1 MSNKLGHFQNA
12 GSTPVVGRWLPNP
25 DSYGL
30 ALMKRNLIVQ
40 EDPGQEQESHSPP
53 SRRAAAPRLIPPGCR
68 SGAGS
73 HSIPRGSISSGR
85 STGHQSLPHPAQ
97 TAGRR
102 DTGDACAQEMGYPP
116 PGPTEGKGNNTPQQ
130 QDRMDRRPRYVCALP
145 DVSAR
150 SRGST
155 ACT

>member
-1 MSNKLGHFQNA
+1 MSNKLGHPQTLTPPLLSAA
-12 GSTPVVGRWLPNP
+12 GSRIQTA
-25 DSYGL
+25 YGL

-85 STGHQSLPHPAQ
+85 PAGHQCLPHPAQ

-102 DTGDACAQEMGYPP
+102 DAGDACAQELGYHP
-116 PGPTEGKGNNTPQQ
+116 PGPTEAKGNNTPQQ
-130 QDRMDRRPRYVCALP
+130 PDRVDGRPRRICALP
-145 DVSAR
+145 DASAS
-150 SRGST
+150 SRTST